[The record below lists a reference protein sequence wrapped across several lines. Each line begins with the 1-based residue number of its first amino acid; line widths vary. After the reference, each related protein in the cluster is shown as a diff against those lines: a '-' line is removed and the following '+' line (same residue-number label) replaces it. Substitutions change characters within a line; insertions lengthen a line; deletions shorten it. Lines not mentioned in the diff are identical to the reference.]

1 MLLAVLGMLAMAA
14 PEDRN
19 TNPLKD
25 EPDSVTVTLSPGAA
39 ELGASI
45 EVLTVPDEPWRAVV
59 QWPACARKTL
69 ERSGQLPLTG
79 MTHGGQAATGTLCG
93 SLHLRRWSRPRS
105 AGRLRTA
112 ARPPVACGPPSAPL
126 AGSGTGVSRAA

>member
-93 SLHLRRWSRPRS
+93 ITYA
-105 AGRLRTA
+105 AGVGRA
-112 ARPPVACGPPSAPL
+112 AL
-126 AGSGTGVSRAA
+126 AGCAHQHGHQ